1 MLAPELYRA
10 KAAEYAELAKMANS
24 PDDAREFQPREHS
37 FTLLADNEQWLA
49 DHHDQTVHAVDA
61 GVASNIA
68 PVLVCEATPAA
79 KQ

>member
-37 FTLLADNEQWLA
+37 FT
-49 DHHDQTVHAVDA
+49 
-61 GVASNIA
+61 
-68 PVLVCEATPAA
+68 VLGSCCGRL
-79 KQ
+79 